1 MKLTRGLPIP
11 QAYFLTPQRWGASV
25 EGCSITAS
33 FAGGALIP
41 GSFNSDEGDELHC
54 KIWQEGNVLKG

>member
-1 MKLTRGLPIP
+1 M
-11 QAYFLTPQRWGASV
+11 
-25 EGCSITAS
+25 AS

-41 GSFNSDEGDELHC
+41 GSFNSDEEDELHS